1 MKDFFQGW
9 GAVKFFFWLRL
20 LVFFFSRLRLR
31 LLVFFHSSP
40 ALAPNFFQGLGA
52 GKFFFGSGSGYS
64 FFSVGSGSSSSFF
77 QLSLAPN
84 SFISR
89 LRLRLW
95 AAKNDRLPSS
105 VFFISLFFR
114 VTIIS
119 DQNQW
124 WHRRHQWLTRTQL
137 SYGPDLYRLQGR
149 LHKKKCHVQT
159 THIQPYH

>member
-1 MKDFFQGW
+1 MIIVSISISDLFPPSLLFISSFHLCVDFCNSLAETKLLLYYTSSWNEG
-9 GAVKFFFWLRL
+9 FFSGLGSRKIFFLAPATR
-20 LVFFFSRLRLR
+20 FFFSRLRLR

-89 LRLRLW
+89 LRLRL
-95 AAKNDRLPSS
+95 
-105 VFFISLFFR
+105 
-114 VTIIS
+114 
-119 DQNQW
+119 
-124 WHRRHQWLTRTQL
+124 
-137 SYGPDLYRLQGR
+137 
-149 LHKKKCHVQT
+149 
-159 THIQPYH
+159 